1 MKLSNQNKAF
11 FVICLI
17 ISVIFFSYVFY
28 KSEILAGGYKHDFYL
43 KYYLISVLIFCASFL
58 TFILKREK
66 LIQLSLILAS
76 SIFSFYLV
84 ESFLA
89 INSKKKTTEN
99 SKYVEEFKKN
109 PPSLVPVIYFAD
121 HFTKKNIK
129 KELVPLSGISNKK
142 TIFCKEDGP
151 LIKYLSDRY
160 GFNNDDDIW
169 EKNIFA
175 ITVGDSFTHGA
186 CVKRK
191 NTIANNIEK
200 KTNVLNLG
208 FGGTGPLIQYAVLRE
223 YLNLVN
229 TKRVIWIYYEE
240 NDLQDL
246 IRELTSPILKN
257 YLENKNFSQNLP
269 FKQEEIDNKL
279 INVLHAAIIAEN
291 NFQFK
296 KLINF
301 IKLKRFR
308 NLFFDRATQIE
319 VEIPKQFIEIISD
332 VKEIASKKNINFYFV
347 YLPEKN
353 RYIKELRKNK
363 DFRQYEKIKKII
375 NDLEIPMIDLKL
387 EFQEKFENPL
397 SLYNKSHAHLNPS
410 GYKLVGE
417 LISNG
422 IKKIDK

>member
-1 MKLSNQNKAF
+1 M
-11 FVICLI
+11 C
-17 ISVIFFSYVFY
+17 
-28 KSEILAGGYKHDFYL
+28 
-43 KYYLISVLIFCASFL
+43 
-58 TFILKREK
+58 
-66 LIQLSLILAS
+66 
-76 SIFSFYLV
+76 
-84 ESFLA
+84 
-89 INSKKKTTEN
+89 
-99 SKYVEEFKKN
+99 
-109 PPSLVPVIYFAD
+109 
-121 HFTKKNIK
+121 
-129 KELVPLSGISNKK
+129 
-142 TIFCKEDGP
+142 
-151 LIKYLSDRY
+151 
-160 GFNNDDDIW
+160 
-169 EKNIFA
+169 
-175 ITVGDSFTHGA
+175 
-186 CVKRK
+186 KRK
-191 NTIANNIEK
+191 ILLQIILK

-363 DFRQYEKIKKII
+363 DFRQYEKIK
-375 NDLEIPMIDLKL
+375 N
-387 EFQEKFENPL
+387 
-397 SLYNKSHAHLNPS
+397 Y
-410 GYKLVGE
+410 
-417 LISNG
+417 
-422 IKKIDK
+422 